1 MKESR
6 KRSSIWIHFHILSTI
21 KAECKIC
28 NKKLA
33 YRGGS
38 TNNLH
43 RHMRSVH
50 PTVKIDEKRQASGH
64 VILPAAEPEVC
75 ASTSGMEVLEA
86 IASVAAPSEATALE
100 AAASEAAASEAAA
113 SEAAASATPH
123 ELTNP
128 QPVATTQSSIM
139 QLMVHESM
147 TPLMQATV
155 DEELV
160 AMIARDFQPFSI
172 VEDKGFRKY
181 TYYLNPMYNIPSKK
195 TIIQTVLPRLYDR
208 ERAKLQDRI
217 TRVTAVC
224 LTVDCWTSSTT
235 TAFISVT
242 CHFIE
247 NYKKV
252 SCLLDCF
259 EFSERH
265 TSENLAVE
273 LLRVVKE
280 WHIEGKVICCVSD
293 DAANITNAIKLLNW
307 THHSCLAHTINLI
320 VRDALKVIKPT
331 LDKVKS
337 IVEFFHKNTIA
348 TEKLKSTQRQMGM
361 PELRLKQDC
370 VTQWNSTYHMLKR
383 VLESKNAVILTLAIV
398 CAPVDTLNQEEWEVV
413 RETCTVLEPFEQVIV
428 EISAESYATS
438 SKMLVLCRGLQT
450 MTTHHQTEGAV
461 TTLKAAE
468 LVTALCASMNI
479 KFHRMEYNTLLSET
493 TILDPRYKKLAFDDA
508 QAVDEAL
515 KRITSA
521 ARCYNIIRPG
531 DQGREAKAT
540 SSVWRLFDERAT
552 GETAGRNPS
561 ADARIEV
568 RGYGEEP
575 IIQRSADPLT
585 WWEAKTSI
593 YPRLA
598 KVMAERLCIVATSVP
613 SERVF
618 SKTGQIITERRNRIS
633 SEKMKHLVF
642 LNANLP

>member
-1 MKESR
+1 MTESR
-6 KRSSIWIHFHILSTI
+6 KRSSIWIHFHILSNI

-28 NKKLA
+28 NAKLS

-43 RHMRSVH
+43 RHVRTVH
-50 PTVKIDEKRQASGH
+50 PTVKIDEQRQASGH
-64 VILPAAEPEVC
+64 VSVPAAEPEVC
-75 ASTSGMEVLEA
+75 ASVSGMEVSEA
-86 IASVAAPSEATALE
+86 IASVAA
-100 AAASEAAASEAAA
+100 ASEAAAWEAT
-113 SEAAASATPH
+113 ASATPH

-147 TPLMQATV
+147 TPLMQASY

-247 NYKKV
+247 NYEKV

-383 VLESKNAVILTLAIV
+383 VLESKDAVILTLAVV

-413 RETCTVLEPFEQVIV
+413 RETCIVLEPFEQVIV
-428 EISAESYATS
+428 EISAESYVSS

-450 MTTHHQTEGAV
+450 VTTHRQTEGAV

-468 LVTALCASMNI
+468 LVTALCASMDR

-493 TILDPRYKKLAFDDA
+493 TILDPRFKKLAFDDA

-515 KRITSA
+515 ERITAA
-521 ARCYNIIRPG
+521 ARCYIRIRPG
-531 DQGREAKAT
+531 DQGGEAEATSLEMDRQT

-552 GETAGRNPS
+552 GETAGNS
-561 ADARIEV
+561 ADAITEV

-593 YPRLA
+593 YPRLV
-598 KVMAERLCIVATSVP
+598 KVMEERLCIVATSVP